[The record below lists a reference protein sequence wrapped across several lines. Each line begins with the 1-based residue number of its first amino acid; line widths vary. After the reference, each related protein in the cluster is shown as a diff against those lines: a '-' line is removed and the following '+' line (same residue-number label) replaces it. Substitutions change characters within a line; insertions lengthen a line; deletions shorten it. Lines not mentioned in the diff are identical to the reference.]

1 MTRPSEISGGTG
13 LPKLSYRAHPHL
25 YEINTWVW
33 LEQLS
38 AKYGRRL
45 RLKEV
50 PDGEWDSLSTL
61 GFDFIYLMG
70 VWRRSV
76 VGRRIFRTNP
86 RSFPEFDGALP
97 GWKMADVVGS
107 PYSIQDYSPDPR
119 IGTFE
124 DLDAVHHR
132 LRTRGMGLI
141 LDFVPNHTGFDH
153 VFVEQHP
160 DYYILGSEED
170 FRRDP
175 ASFYLAE
182 RGDEICFVACGKDPY
197 FPPWTDVAQLNHF
210 NPACRQALI
219 GVLKS
224 IAQHCDG
231 VRCDMAML
239 DTNEVF
245 SRTWGRFLQKW
256 PVPPTEFWTD
266 AVAAIPGLIWMA
278 EVYWDLEWKMQQL
291 GFQFTY
297 DKRLYDRL
305 AGGAPAEVRGHMQAD
320 LGYQNKLVRFL
331 ENHDENRCSA
341 AFPRERIPS
350 LALLVSTLP
359 GMHFF
364 HHGQFEGAKIHV
376 PMPLA
381 RAAGEPVDQAL
392 RQIYERAL
400 RIASADAFHAGEWK
414 LLEVR
419 PAGDDSF
426 EDLLAYRWQLR
437 SDCKL
442 IVINLGG
449 RSAQG
454 RVQQAE
460 PAGDLPKC
468 VYRDELD
475 NQGYVWDRTTVAHD
489 GLYVR
494 LGPYQAH
501 AFSLSE
507 AGG

>member
-1 MTRPSEISGGTG
+1 
-13 LPKLSYRAHPHL
+13 
-25 YEINTWVW
+25 

-38 AKYGRRL
+38 ARHGGRL
-45 RLKEV
+45 RLAEV
-50 PDGEWDSLSTL
+50 PDEEWDSLAAL
-61 GFDFIYLMG
+61 GFDFVYLMG

-76 VGRRIFRTNP
+76 TGRRIFRTSSAN
-86 RSFPEFDGALP
+86 FGEFDRALP
-97 GWKMADVVGS
+97 GWEVADVVGS
-107 PYSIQDYSPDPR
+107 PYSIKEYRPDPR
-119 IGTFE
+119 IGTLG
-124 DLDAVHHR
+124 DLDAIHHK
-132 LRTRGMGLI
+132 LRERGMGLI

-153 VFVEQHP
+153 IFVEQHP
-160 DYYILGSEED
+160 DYYMQGSQDD

-175 ASFYLAE
+175 TAFHLVE
-182 RGDEICFVACGKDPY
+182 HGDEVHFVTCGKDPY
-197 FPPWTDVAQLNHF
+197 FAPWSDVAQLNHF
-210 NPACRQALI
+210 NPECRRALI

-239 DTNEVF
+239 VTNEVF
-245 SRTWGRFLQKW
+245 GRTWGHLLRQW

-266 AVAAIPGLIWMA
+266 AVAAVPGLVWMA

-305 AGGAPAEVRGHMQAD
+305 SGGSPAEVRSHLCAES
-320 LGYQNKLVRFL
+320 GYQNKLVRFL
-331 ENHDENRCSA
+331 ENHDENRCSSV
-341 AFPRERIPS
+341 FPRERIPS

-376 PMPLA
+376 PMPLG
-381 RAAGEPVDQAL
+381 RAAEEPPDQAL
-392 RQIYERAL
+392 RQVYEKVL
-400 RIASADAFHAGEWK
+400 RIASADTFHAGEWK

-419 PAGDDSF
+419 SAGDDSF
-426 EDLLAYRWQLR
+426 EDLLAYRWQLGNDYR
-437 SDCKL
+437 V

-449 RSAQG
+449 RTAQG

-460 PAGDLPKC
+460 PRGQSRKC

-475 NQGYVWDRTTVAHD
+475 AQGYVWDRPTVAGE

-494 LGPYQAH
+494 LRPYQAH
-501 AFSLSE
+501 AFTVTE
-507 AGG
+507 AKD